1 MWKPPELS
9 VSGGFFLIV
18 GWFAV
23 SCGGEAA
30 LLVLSAA
37 LLHELGHILALRL
50 SGAGICWLR
59 ISVLGAI
66 METRGN
72 LSYGQE
78 LLCLLAGPGANL
90 LAAVLFGALD
100 CDGLAGANAVL
111 CLFNL
116 LPVFPLDGGTVL
128 YLLLSWLAGPQA
140 AFWGSRC
147 IGCGGR
153 RRLLPCGM
161 AHVADGREP
170 VAAACGTGTAGGV
183 NRRSAAGENILAILS
198 LLLEI

>member
-1 MWKPPELS
+1 
-9 VSGGFFLIV
+9 
-18 GWFAV
+18 
-23 SCGGEAA
+23 
-30 LLVLSAA
+30 
-37 LLHELGHILALRL
+37 
-50 SGAGICWLR
+50 
-59 ISVLGAI
+59 

-78 LLCLLAGPGANL
+78 LLCRLAGPGANL

-140 AFWGSRC
+140 AFWGSGVLAARRPPPFAALRYGSC
-147 IGCGGR
+147 GR
-153 RRLLPCGM
+153 RAGACGCCLRRWDCWRRQS
-161 AHVADGREP
+161 AVSGRGEHFSEP
-170 VAAACGTGTAGGV
+170 VTFA
-183 NRRSAAGENILAILS
+183 
-198 LLLEI
+198 

>member
-9 VSGGFFLIV
+9 VSGGFFLLV

-37 LLHELGHILALRL
+37 LLHELGHILALRI
-50 SGAGICWLR
+50 SGAGICRLR
-59 ISVLGAI
+59 IGVLGAV

-72 LSYGQE
+72 LSYGRE

-90 LAAVLFGALD
+90 LAAVLFGAF
-100 CDGLAGANAVL
+100 GWGQLAGVNAVL

-128 YLLLSWLAGPQA
+128 YLLLSWLAGPQE

-147 IGCGGR
+147 IGCAAAAAVSCLAVWLMWRTGGSLW
-153 RRLLPCGM
+153 LLPSAFGLL
-161 AHVADGREP
+161 AASRGGQRQGR
-170 VAAACGTGTAGGV
+170 TF
-183 NRRSAAGENILAILS
+183 
-198 LLLEI
+198 

>member
-90 LAAVLFGALD
+90 LAAVLFGAAGVLAARRPPPFAALRYGS
-100 CDGLAGANAVL
+100 CGRRAGAYGCCLRRWDCWRRQSAVSGRGEH
-111 CLFNL
+111 FSD
-116 LPVFPLDGGTVL
+116 PVTF
-128 YLLLSWLAGPQA
+128 A
-140 AFWGSRC
+140 
-147 IGCGGR
+147 
-153 RRLLPCGM
+153 
-161 AHVADGREP
+161 
-170 VAAACGTGTAGGV
+170 
-183 NRRSAAGENILAILS
+183 
-198 LLLEI
+198 

>member
-1 MWKPPELS
+1 MATGPHRILSFRRTVSTSIRSIMWKPPELS

-37 LLHELGHILALRL
+37 LLHELGHILALWL

-111 CLFNL
+111 CPFQSVACFSL
-116 LPVFPLDGGTVL
+116 GRG
-128 YLLLSWLAGPQA
+128 A
-140 AFWGSRC
+140 RC
-147 IGCGGR
+147 CIC
-153 RRLLPCGM
+153 C
-161 AHVADGREP
+161 
-170 VAAACGTGTAGGV
+170 
-183 NRRSAAGENILAILS
+183 
-198 LLLEI
+198 

>member
-59 ISVLGAI
+59 ISVLGAV

-100 CDGLAGANAVL
+100 CGGLAGVNAVL

-116 LPVFPLDGGTVL
+116 LPVFLWTGDGAV
-128 YLLLSWLAGPQA
+128 SAAELAG
-140 AFWGSRC
+140 R
-147 IGCGGR
+147 
-153 RRLLPCGM
+153 
-161 AHVADGREP
+161 
-170 VAAACGTGTAGGV
+170 TAGGLLGQPV
-183 NRRSAAGENILAILS
+183 YWSAAAAAVCCLTVWLVWQTGGSLWLLPAALGLLAASIGGQRQGRTF
-198 LLLEI
+198 

>member
-1 MWKPPELS
+1 M
-9 VSGGFFLIV
+9 
-18 GWFAV
+18 
-23 SCGGEAA
+23 
-30 LLVLSAA
+30 LSAA

-147 IGCGGR
+147 IGCAAAAAVCCLAVWLMWQTGGSLW
-153 RRLLPCGM
+153 LLPAALGLL
-161 AHVADGREP
+161 AASIGGQRQGR
-170 VAAACGTGTAGGV
+170 TF
-183 NRRSAAGENILAILS
+183 
-198 LLLEI
+198 

>member
-37 LLHELGHILALRL
+37 LLHELGHILALWL
-50 SGAGICWLR
+50 SGAGICRLR
-59 ISVLGAI
+59 ISVLGAV

-100 CDGLAGANAVL
+100 CGGLAGANAVL

-128 YLLLSWLAGPQA
+128 
-140 AFWGSRC
+140 
-147 IGCGGR
+147 
-153 RRLLPCGM
+153 
-161 AHVADGREP
+161 
-170 VAAACGTGTAGGV
+170 
-183 NRRSAAGENILAILS
+183 
-198 LLLEI
+198 

>member
-140 AFWGSRC
+140 AFWPPFAALRYGSC
-147 IGCGGR
+147 GR
-153 RRLLPCGM
+153 RAGACGCCLRRWDCWRRQS
-161 AHVADGREP
+161 AVSGRGEHFSEP
-170 VAAACGTGTAGGV
+170 VTFA
-183 NRRSAAGENILAILS
+183 
-198 LLLEI
+198 

>member
-50 SGAGICWLR
+50 SGAGICRLR
-59 ISVLGAI
+59 ISVLGAV

-100 CDGLAGANAVL
+100 CGGLAGVNAVL

-147 IGCGGR
+147 IGCAAAAAVCCLAVWLVWQTGGSR
-153 RRLLPCGM
+153 WLLPAALGLL
-161 AHVADGREP
+161 AASIGGQRQGR
-170 VAAACGTGTAGGV
+170 TF
-183 NRRSAAGENILAILS
+183 
-198 LLLEI
+198 

>member
-78 LLCLLAGPGANL
+78 LL
-90 LAAVLFGALD
+90 
-100 CDGLAGANAVL
+100 
-111 CLFNL
+111 
-116 LPVFPLDGGTVL
+116 

-147 IGCGGR
+147 IGCAAAAAVCCLAVWLMWQTGGSLW
-153 RRLLPCGM
+153 LLPAALGLL
-161 AHVADGREP
+161 AASIGGQRQGR
-170 VAAACGTGTAGGV
+170 TF
-183 NRRSAAGENILAILS
+183 
-198 LLLEI
+198 

>member
-50 SGAGICWLR
+50 SGAGICRLR
-59 ISVLGAI
+59 IGVLGAI

-78 LLCLLAGPGANL
+78 LLCLLAGPGVNL

-100 CDGLAGANAVL
+100 CDGLAGAVPFQSAACFSFGRGDGAV
-111 CLFNL
+111 
-116 LPVFPLDGGTVL
+116 
-128 YLLLSWLAGPQA
+128 SAAELAGRTAGGLLGQPVY
-140 AFWGSRC
+140 WMR
-147 IGCGGR
+147 GGR

-161 AHVADGREP
+161 ARVADGREP
-170 VAAACGTGTAGGV
+170 VAAACGAGTAGGV
-183 NRRSAAGENILAILS
+183 NRRSAAGENILVSLS

>member
-50 SGAGICWLR
+50 SGAG
-59 ISVLGAI
+59 
-66 METRGN
+66 
-72 LSYGQE
+72 
-78 LLCLLAGPGANL
+78 
-90 LAAVLFGALD
+90 
-100 CDGLAGANAVL
+100 
-111 CLFNL
+111 
-116 LPVFPLDGGTVL
+116 
-128 YLLLSWLAGPQA
+128 
-140 AFWGSRC
+140 
-147 IGCGGR
+147 
-153 RRLLPCGM
+153 
-161 AHVADGREP
+161 
-170 VAAACGTGTAGGV
+170 TAGGV